1 MLFQS
6 DIKISSLFLLHLNQ
20 LRVGKEGKEDLDL
33 KGELSFKGSLHTRAE
48 RADFDL
54 LDYKCAILSLLN
66 GK

>member
-1 MLFQS
+1 MTS
-6 DIKISSLFLLHLNQ
+6 KSLPFFIAFKPITD
-20 LRVGKEGKEDLDL
+20 GKEGKEDLNL

>member
-1 MLFQS
+1 VTS
-6 DIKISSLFLLHLNQ
+6 KSLPFFIAFKPIT
-20 LRVGKEGKEDLDL
+20 GWKEGKEDLDL